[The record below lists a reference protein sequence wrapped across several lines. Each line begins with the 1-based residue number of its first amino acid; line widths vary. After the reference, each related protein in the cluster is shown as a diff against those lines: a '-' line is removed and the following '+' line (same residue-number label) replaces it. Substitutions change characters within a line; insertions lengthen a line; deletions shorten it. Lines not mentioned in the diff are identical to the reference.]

1 MKTNHKP
8 VLLNVFMTTIT
19 IMLTGHFRFT
29 FHNGRSSDGLLMV
42 LVLLLLPMA
51 AHAYPSPLKNDV
63 FQCKRWGLGSDLPAC
78 NKRIDNSRFAGKSPA
93 NLGVSR
99 WPASPP
105 IHAFSMIRTSSS
117 CLYSRNDDGDEN
129 EDWML
134 SQKIENANPL
144 EIRLDATLAS
154 CYGLCR
160 FLIFDITTGAKDVP
174 GWQMSDIIMLGGA
187 FSSCIVLSLLWGLIG
202 TLTGI
207 FESLYSDDYDLLNI
221 ASTAAIVGPLW
232 LLVEILFGWPPGGV
246 MPAQNFADDSSN
258 ILYTIGT
265 GTVGLMSVMCLG
277 KTLKSGW
284 R

>member
-1 MKTNHKP
+1 
-8 VLLNVFMTTIT
+8 MTTIT
-19 IMLTGHFRFT
+19 IMLTGHFRFPHL
-29 FHNGRSSDGLLMV
+29 FHNGRSIDGLLLV

-51 AHAYPSPLKNDV
+51 AHAYPSPLKNDS
-63 FQCKRWGLGSDLPAC
+63 FQCMRWGLGSDLPTL
-78 NKRIDNSRFAGKSPA
+78 NTRFDNSGFVGKSHA
-93 NLGVSR
+93 NLGASR
-99 WPASPP
+99 WPLSPP
-105 IHAFSMIRTSSS
+105 IHAFPMRKSSS
-117 CLYSRNDDGDEN
+117 RLYSRDDDGDEN

-174 GWQMSDIIMLGGA
+174 GWQMSDFIMLGGA
-187 FSSCIVLSLLWGLIG
+187 FSSCIILSLIWVLIG

-207 FESLYSDDYDLLNI
+207 FESRYSDDYDLLEI

-232 LLVEILFGWPPGGV
+232 LLVEILSGWPPGGV
-246 MPAQNFADDSSN
+246 MMAQNFADDSSN

-277 KTLKSGW
+277 KTFTSGW